1 MIAVFSY
8 KCPQLVE
15 WRHVTRVLTGG
26 ISVNLNRTAT
36 GGKFWNI
43 AVEFLGVLQQ

>member
-1 MIAVFSY
+1 MIEASSY

-15 WRHVTRVLTGG
+15 WRHVTRVLIGG
-26 ISVNLNRTAT
+26 ISVNLNHTAT

-43 AVEFLGVLQQ
+43 AVEFLVVLQP